1 MMFTF
6 CHCRWVVIHFVFF
19 GKLFN
24 SSLTYPAKHRLI
36 CKIIFVNISAS
47 PFCQWFAKSFGCE
60 HFPTYGILTYV
71 WYAVN
76 WPSSHHHVV
85 TRQEECLSLRNWKQ
99 RKVYVPLTHY
109 TSIHC
114 PHCCTPQSHCTTL
127 IYLHKWGGVDKQFDW
142 LSLY

>member
-6 CHCRWVVIHFVFF
+6 RHCRRVVIHFVFF

-24 SSLTYPAKHRLI
+24 SSLTYLAKHRLI

-85 TRQEECLSLRNWKQ
+85 TQNITVCKTMMVKCGSYCRCRVQCVRTAGNCAIYVSLSTIHTYIHTNAKQ
-99 RKVYVPLTHY
+99 QRITISYLT
-109 TSIHC
+109 
-114 PHCCTPQSHCTTL
+114 
-127 IYLHKWGGVDKQFDW
+127 
-142 LSLY
+142 